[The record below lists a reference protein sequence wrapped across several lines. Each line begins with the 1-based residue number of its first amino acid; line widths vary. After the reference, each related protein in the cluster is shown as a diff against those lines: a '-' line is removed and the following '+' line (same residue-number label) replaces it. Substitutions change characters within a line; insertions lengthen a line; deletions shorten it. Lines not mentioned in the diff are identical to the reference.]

1 MNILHNRFA
10 GLWRQDLS
18 QNVTTKEIE
27 KRSRYSSLFF
37 DIFWWSVF
45 TFIRSRNGPN
55 TYFPES
61 FARSHQSL
69 LTMSNPFI
77 SFTSLSVPEKQSV
90 FLLACVCY
98 QKLSHYNTTMTQG
111 NPTKF
116 SHKRLR
122 PKWMT
127 VSYSVRNISLETW
140 KSTINAISYRLHSRK
155 YW

>member
-1 MNILHNRFA
+1 MNILHNRFT

-37 DIFWWSVF
+37 DIVWWSVC

-90 FLLACVCY
+90 FFVGLSLLPESKSLQHHCHSHSNFSWAF
-98 QKLSHYNTTMTQG
+98 LSKGERCMRLTLCEAPTHETRPDHNTG
-111 NPTKF
+111 NFIP
-116 SHKRLR
+116 
-122 PKWMT
+122 
-127 VSYSVRNISLETW
+127 YSFR
-140 KSTINAISYRLHSRK
+140 
-155 YW
+155 